1 MQMNVVSVA
10 ARSSLAH
17 LQELARQIRSLKK
30 SRAIA
35 PLKTESKFGYW
46 TRSQFQES

>member
-1 MQMNVVSVA
+1 MPMKVVSVA
-10 ARSSLAH
+10 ARSSIAH
-17 LQELARQIRSLKK
+17 LQELARPIPSLQK